1 MGWNGR
7 AEEQAWR
14 GGGAGGPGP
23 WARVGGP
30 VPWEVGGPVPWD
42 GGAGVQFPEG
52 VVNVGDGLDELP
64 ALLLSLRDQ
73 IGGDISFR
81 DLLACRQA
89 TEPPP
94 PRIGAISA

>member
-1 MGWNGR
+1 MGWDGMGWNGR
-7 AEEQAWR
+7 AEERAWS
-14 GGGAGGPGP
+14 GGGAGGPDRGEGGRP
-23 WARVGGP
+23 SAVG
-30 VPWEVGGPVPWD
+30 E

-52 VVNVGDGLDELP
+52 VVNVGDGLDELL

-89 TEPPP
+89 TEPPL
-94 PRIGAISA
+94 PRIEASSA

>member
-1 MGWNGR
+1 MEEGR
-7 AEEQAWR
+7 AAQTV
-14 GGGAGGPGP
+14 G
-23 WARVGGP
+23 RVGGP
-30 VPWEVGGPVPWD
+30 VPWAE

-52 VVNVGDGLDELP
+52 VVNVGDGLDELL

-89 TEPPP
+89 TEPPL
-94 PRIGAISA
+94 PRI